1 MSMSK
6 TLNGKIIKG
15 IGGFYYVEAANQ
27 VYECKARGVFRKEKT
42 TPLCGDVVT
51 ISVNDGAENTIDE
64 IHPRKNQL
72 MRPPVANI
80 DSLIIVA
87 STVKPRPSTLVID
100 KLTAV
105 AEHKNIEPVIIVTKD
120 DLAPADEL
128 VSIYKHAGFVSVA
141 VSNETGEGVGEV
153 RKLLCGKTSAFT
165 GNSGVGKTSLL
176 NRIAPELKLAT
187 SAISEKLGRGR
198 HTTREAEFFSAA
210 GGYIADTPGFSSLE
224 LAMISS
230 IDKQELAYCFREF
243 RKYLGS
249 CKFTTCS
256 HTCDKGCKIV
266 EAVKNGDI
274 EKSRHESYK
283 AIYNEIKDIKEWQ
296 K

>member
-1 MSMSK
+1 M
-6 TLNGKIIKG
+6 
-15 IGGFYYVEAANQ
+15 
-27 VYECKARGVFRKEKT
+27 
-42 TPLCGDVVT
+42 
-51 ISVNDGAENTIDE
+51 
-64 IHPRKNQL
+64 RKNK
-72 MRPPVANI
+72 RFYREFG
-80 DSLIIVA
+80 S
-87 STVKPRPSTLVID
+87 R
-100 KLTAV
+100 
-105 AEHKNIEPVIIVTKD
+105 
-120 DLAPADEL
+120 
-128 VSIYKHAGFVSVA
+128 
-141 VSNETGEGVGEV
+141 
-153 RKLLCGKTSAFT
+153 
-165 GNSGVGKTSLL
+165 KTSLL

-198 HTTREAEFFSAA
+198 HTTREAELFSAA

-266 EAVKNGDI
+266 EAVENGDI